1 MTRAELTSKLTTFD
15 VTNLVIGGIIGA
27 DIYVVSSIGAGAMGP
42 LSLVVWALAGMMT
55 IIIALSFA
63 RCASLVRDVGG
74 PFAYAKEAYG
84 SFAGFVVGWSLW
96 IAEWVSLAVF
106 PIAFVRYLLFFIPD
120 LSILIQIL
128 IKVGF
133 VVVLATTNIVGSKAA
148 GRTNDV
154 LTLVKLVPLILFS
167 IGGMAFFV
175 FSPVTMIAN
184 YTPFAPF
191 GVGDF
196 GSALIVIFW
205 AFAGFEV
212 STIPSDSIEDPERTI
227 PKALIIGILI
237 VTVFYLT
244 TNIVLFGIVPS
255 SQLAIETAPLAS
267 AATVLFSIIPGLG
280 IIGGLIL
287 GIGALASVSGSDES
301 GMIGS
306 SSLAFALAAE
316 GLFPS
321 IFARIHRKYN
331 TPYISIILQA
341 ATALIASILGDLNFL
356 ISVSVLFLSIAYA
369 STCISVP
376 RLDKKLG
383 ESQSRLHRL
392 VIPFAGLVFCIYLIM
407 QCTIDQLLVG
417 TLIIGIGIPV
427 YVIYSPKSIREHER
441 EVILSRE
448 HVLEQIYDREHR
460 YLANLLRHVKR
471 LYRRARG
478 REQTW
483 REPMADQAV

>member
-1 MTRAELTSKLTTFD
+1 MSRAELTSKLTTFD

-42 LSLVVWALAGMMT
+42 LSLVIWALAGFMT

-63 RCASLVRDVGG
+63 RCASLVTGVGG
-74 PFAYAKEAYG
+74 PFAYTKEAYG
-84 SFAGFVVGWSLW
+84 PFAGFVVGWSLW

-106 PIAFVRYLLFFIPD
+106 PIAFVQYLLFFIPD
-120 LSILIQIL
+120 LSIMLQIL
-128 IKVGF
+128 IKVAF
-133 VVVLATTNIVGSKAA
+133 VAVLATTNIVGAKAA

-154 LTLVKLVPLILFS
+154 LTFVKLAPLILFS
-167 IGGMAFFV
+167 ISGMVFFV
-175 FSPVTMIAN
+175 FSPATMIAN

-191 GVGDF
+191 GVGDV

-212 STIPSDSIEDPERTI
+212 STIPSDSIENPERTI
-227 PKALIIGILI
+227 PKALVIGISI

-244 TNIVLFGIVPS
+244 TNIVLFGVVPS
-255 SQLAIETAPLAS
+255 NHLAVETAPLAS
-267 AATVLFSIIPGLG
+267 AATVLFGVVPGLG

-287 GIGALASVSGSDES
+287 GIGGLASVSGSDES

-306 SSLAFALAAE
+306 SSLAYALAAE

-321 IFARIHRKYN
+321 AFAKIHRKYN
-331 TPYISIILQA
+331 TPYLSIILQA
-341 ATALIASILGDLNFL
+341 VSALIASILGELSFL
-356 ISVSVLFLSIAYA
+356 IGVSVLFLSIAYA

-383 ESQSRLHRL
+383 ENQSRLRRL
-392 VIPFAGLVFCIYLIM
+392 VIPLSGLAFCIFLIM
-407 QCTIDQLLVG
+407 QCSTEQILVG
-417 TLIIGIGIPV
+417 SLILGIGIPV
-427 YVIYSPKSIREHER
+427 YVFYSPKSVRTHER
-441 EVILSRE
+441 EILLSRE

-460 YLANLLRHVKR
+460 YLANLLRHIKR
-471 LYRRARG
+471 LYRRVRG
-478 REQTW
+478 RSQTW
-483 REPMADQAV
+483 REPTG

>member
-1 MTRAELTSKLTTFD
+1 MSRAELTSKLTTFD

-55 IIIALSFA
+55 VIIALSFA
-63 RCASLVRDVGG
+63 RCASLVTGVGG

-84 SFAGFVVGWSLW
+84 PFAGFTVGWSLW

-106 PIAFVRYLLFFIPD
+106 PIAFVRYLLFFLPD
-120 LSILIQIL
+120 LNILIQIA
-128 IKVGF
+128 IKIAF
-133 VVVLATTNIVGSKAA
+133 VALLATTNIVGAKAA

-167 IGGMAFFV
+167 VGGIAFFLYN
-175 FSPVTMIAN
+175 PATMAAN

-191 GVGDF
+191 GVGDI

-212 STIPSDSIEDPERTI
+212 STIPSDSIENPERTI
-227 PKALIIGILI
+227 PRALIIGISI

-244 TNIVLFGIVPS
+244 TNIVLFGLMPS
-255 SQLAIETAPLAS
+255 SQLAVETAPLAS
-267 AATVLFSIIPGLG
+267 AADVLFGVIPGLG
-280 IIGGLIL
+280 ILGALIL

-306 SSLAFALAAE
+306 SSLAYALAVE

-321 IFARIHRKYN
+321 AFAKIHSKYN

-341 ATALIASILGDLNFL
+341 ITALIASILADLGFL
-356 ISVSVLFLSIAYA
+356 IGVSVLFLSIAYA
-369 STCISVP
+369 STCVSVP
-376 RLDKKLG
+376 RLDKKFG
-383 ESQSRLHRL
+383 VSQSRLRRL
-392 VIPFAGLVFCIYLIM
+392 VIPFIGFAFCIYLIM
-407 QCTIDQLLVG
+407 QCSLDQLFVG
-417 TLIIGIGIPV
+417 VLILAIGIPM
-427 YVIYSPKSIREHER
+427 YVFYAPKKFRER
-441 EVILSRE
+441 ERKILLSRE

-460 YLANLLRHVKR
+460 YLANLLRQMKR
-471 LYRRARG
+471 LYRRLRG
-478 REQTW
+478 RTQTW
-483 REPMADQAV
+483 KEPDS

>member
-1 MTRAELTSKLTTFD
+1 MTRAELTSKLTIFD

-42 LSLVVWALAGMMT
+42 LSLVIWALAGMMT
-55 IIIALSFA
+55 AVIALSFA
-63 RCASLVRDVGG
+63 RCASLVTGVGG
-74 PFAYAKEAYG
+74 PFAYAKKAYG
-84 SFAGFVVGWSLW
+84 PFAGFVVGWSLW

-106 PIAFVRYLLFFIPD
+106 PIAFVRYLLFFMPD
-120 LSILIQIL
+120 LSILMQIL
-128 IKVGF
+128 IKVVF
-133 VVVLATTNIVGSKAA
+133 VAVLATTNIVGAKAA

-167 IGGMAFFV
+167 IGGMAFFL
-175 FSPVTMIAN
+175 FSPTTMIAN

-191 GVGDF
+191 GVGDI

-212 STIPSDSIEDPERTI
+212 STIPSDSIEEPERTI
-227 PKALIIGILI
+227 PRALMIGISI

-255 SQLAIETAPLAS
+255 GQLAAETAPLAS
-267 AATVLFSIIPGLG
+267 AAMILFGVVPGLG
-280 IIGGLIL
+280 ILGALIL

-306 SSLAFALAAE
+306 SSLAYALAVE

-321 IFARIHRKYN
+321 AFAKIHRKYN
-331 TPYISIILQA
+331 TPYLSITLQA
-341 ATALIASILGDLNFL
+341 ITALVASILGDLSFL
-356 ISVSVLFLSIAYA
+356 IGVSVLFLSIAYA

-383 ESQSRLHRL
+383 ESQSSLRRLAIPL
-392 VIPFAGLVFCIYLIM
+392 AGVIFCIYLIM
-407 QCTIDQLLVG
+407 QCNIYQLLVG
-417 TLIIGIGIPV
+417 ILILGIGIPV
-427 YVIYSPKSIREHER
+427 YVIYSPKSFRER
-441 EVILSRE
+441 ERKVLLSRE
-448 HVLEQIYDREHR
+448 HVLEQVYDREHR

-471 LYRRARG
+471 LYRRARN
-478 REQTW
+478 RTQTW
-483 REPMADQAV
+483 NESTG

>member
-27 DIYVVSSIGAGAMGP
+27 DIYVVSSIGAAAMGP

-63 RCASLVRDVGG
+63 RCATLVTGVGG
-74 PFAYAKEAYG
+74 PFAYTKEAYG
-84 SFAGFVVGWSLW
+84 PFAGFVVGWSLW

-128 IKVGF
+128 IKIVF
-133 VVVLATTNIVGSKAA
+133 VAVLATTNIVGAKAA
-148 GRTNDV
+148 GQTNDV

-167 IGGMAFFV
+167 MGGIVFFL
-175 FSPVTMIAN
+175 FSPATMVAN

-191 GVGDF
+191 GVGDI

-212 STIPSDSIEDPERTI
+212 STIPSDSIENPEKTI
-227 PKALIIGILI
+227 PRALIIGITI

-244 TNIVLFGIVPS
+244 TNIVLFGILPS
-255 SQLAIETAPLAS
+255 SQLAVETAPLAS
-267 AATVLFSIIPGLG
+267 AATVLFGVIPSLG
-280 IIGGLIL
+280 ILGGIIL
-287 GIGALASVSGSDES
+287 GVGALASVSGSDES

-306 SSLAFALAAE
+306 SSLAYALATE

-321 IFARIHRKYN
+321 AFAKTHRKYN
-331 TPYISIILQA
+331 TPYVSIILQSV
-341 ATALIASILGDLNFL
+341 TALVASILGDLNFL
-356 ISVSVLFLSIAYA
+356 IGVSVLFLSIAYG

-376 RLDKKLG
+376 RLDQKLG
-383 ESQSRLHRL
+383 ESQSRLRRL
-392 VIPFAGLVFCIYLIM
+392 VIPLTGFVFCIYLIM
-407 QCTIDQLLVG
+407 QCNLDQLLVG
-417 TLIIGIGIPV
+417 MLILGIGIPV
-427 YVIYSPKSIREHER
+427 YVVYSPKEVREHER
-441 EVILSRE
+441 EVLLSRE

-460 YLANLLRHVKR
+460 YLANLLRHIKR
-471 LYRRARG
+471 LYRRSKG
-478 REQTW
+478 QTQTW
-483 REPMADQAV
+483 RESTD

>member
-55 IIIALSFA
+55 AIIALSFA
-63 RCASLVRDVGG
+63 RCASLVTGVGG

-106 PIAFVRYLLFFIPD
+106 PIAFVRYLLFFLPD
-120 LSILIQIL
+120 LDILIQIA
-128 IKVGF
+128 IKVAF
-133 VVVLATTNIVGSKAA
+133 VAVLATTNIVGAKAA
-148 GRTNDV
+148 GRTNDA

-167 IGGMAFFV
+167 IGGIAFFLYR
-175 FSPVTMIAN
+175 PATMVAN

-191 GVGDF
+191 GMGDI

-212 STIPSDSIEDPERTI
+212 STIPSDSIENPERTI
-227 PKALIIGILI
+227 PRALIVGITI
-237 VTVFYLT
+237 VTIFYLT
-244 TNIVLFGIVPS
+244 TNIVLFGLVPS
-255 SQLAIETAPLAS
+255 SQLAAETAPLAS
-267 AATVLFSIIPGLG
+267 AAAVLFGVIPGLG
-280 IIGGLIL
+280 ILGALIL

-306 SSLAFALAAE
+306 SSLAYALAAE

-321 IFARIHRKYN
+321 AFARIHSKYN
-331 TPYISIILQA
+331 TPYVSIILQA
-341 ATALIASILGDLNFL
+341 STALVASILGDLGFL
-356 ISVSVLFLSIAYA
+356 IGVSVLFLSIAYA

-376 RLDKKLG
+376 KLDKKLG
-383 ESQSRLHRL
+383 ESQSRLRRL
-392 VIPFAGLVFCIYLIM
+392 AIPFIGFAFCIYLIM
-407 QCTIDQLLVG
+407 QCTLGQILVG
-417 TLIIGIGIPV
+417 ILILGIGIPV
-427 YVIYSPKSIREHER
+427 YVIYAPKEFRER
-441 EVILSRE
+441 EREILLSRE
-448 HVLEQIYDREHR
+448 HVLEQVYDREHR
-460 YLANLLRHVKR
+460 YLANLLRHMKR
-471 LYRRARG
+471 LYRKSRG
-478 REQTW
+478 RAQAW
-483 REPMADQAV
+483 REPE